1 MKKNLTMILMCAVAV
16 LLCACI
22 KKESAAVNETE
33 NAVSPIED
41 PEWTKIEN
49 LREKFNSD
57 IKYSTLDDLEIMN
70 FVDNTY
76 YCDIVY
82 CITEDVFENEMFD
95 IDPNYKYKLDG
106 IYKYSY
112 ISPDVLKNLSEYKI
126 CIDVFHDDNFLFS
139 FYDLDEYDDYYYDVL
154 NPSFSKDNI
163 FLIIGGI
170 AAYRNIGFIENERF
184 NSILEFSEEDTLEY
198 ENRESNILV
207 TDYDIIF
214 SDDEIRVLFYSY
226 NPLDENSAEVHGYK
240 CRMYVD
246 NETSE
251 RKFQIEKVNLK

>member
-76 YCDIVY
+76 CCDIDY
-82 CITEDVFENEMFD
+82 CITEDVFNNEMFD
-95 IDPNYKYKLDG
+95 IDPNYKQCVDG

-126 CIDVFHDDNFLFS
+126 CIDVFNDDNFLFS

-170 AAYRNIGFIENERF
+170 AAYRNIGFIENEKF
-184 NSILEFSEEDTLEY
+184 KSILEFSEEDTLEY
-198 ENRESNILV
+198 ENRESNIRV
-207 TDYDIIF
+207 TDHDIIC